1 MSLQTESGAAEVRRR
16 LQRSAFALM
25 APDEHGAFARM
36 LVASLPLPPLP
47 VLVLD
52 GFPQLERAGDLA
64 SSFDL
69 LRHAVV
75 AWQTAQ
81 PARGSAP
88 ALVRAK
94 GAVLARLRAEMRAH
108 CAGDAASPAW
118 VERAYE
124 IFCDAFRAHV
134 RLYAPVDVRFFP
146 AAAVAPDSALVREG
160 SLHWQGGWGGA
171 RDRTLVCEDCAGRH
185 FGSYPSMV
193 RAYALALGA
202 ADA

>member
-25 APDEHGAFARM
+25 APDEHDAFARM

-52 GFPQLERAGDLA
+52 GFPQLERAGDMA

-75 AWQTAQ
+75 AWQTAH

-108 CAGDAASPAW
+108 CAGGEAASPAW
-118 VERAYE
+118 VERAHE
-124 IFCDAFRAHV
+124 IFCAAFRAHV

-146 AAAVAPDSALVREG
+146 AAAVAPDAALVREG
-160 SLHWQGGWGGA
+160 SRHWQGG
-171 RDRTLVCEDCAGRH
+171 AGRH
-185 FGSYPSMV
+185 FGSYASMV